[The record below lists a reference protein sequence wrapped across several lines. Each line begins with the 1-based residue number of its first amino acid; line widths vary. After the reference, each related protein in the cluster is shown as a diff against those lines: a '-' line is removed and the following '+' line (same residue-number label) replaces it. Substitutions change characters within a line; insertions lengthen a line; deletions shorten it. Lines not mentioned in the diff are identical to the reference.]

1 MIGGLGEIGLIA
13 SLSLIVWSGTACGSA
28 SSHESESH
36 RALLLADHR
45 IMEFM
50 VPCHNSGFFDRDTS
64 DIVAL
69 LISKLEHGKTEPL
82 KRAKEELGALG
93 RDAAEQLD
101 RFVDRNAS
109 DPMRAPLLQNGIDAV
124 GFNLTDEAHQV
135 LLKGLQHPQES
146 VRRQALIGFA
156 ARHARPA
163 DFEILLERIEGFE
176 TAELR
181 RIAVRA
187 IFLADR
193 ERAERRVLKWLSEKS
208 QRDLWIN
215 ALPLLAETTDPEVR
229 AACAALFDDLD
240 PILAIHVAA
249 PAAGGGDRRALA
261 YLREMLGDETPQN
274 LRTLAVQ
281 VLGKARL
288 FDELDAP
295 SHNDPDETVRIFA
308 LDAIATAEGL
318 DDVAERIAHCMDDQ
332 SPQVRGLALKH
343 LVALRHADARARA
356 LAMLSENG
364 AILQAALMAIRTPM
378 KEDEDFARLVL
389 ERLLERHG
397 LEEHRPLQKR
407 TATYKAMGLV
417 PLAEASIF
425 LHELGMA
432 HFEEEIESL
441 GAHDW
446 LMIQASNTDRPGRL
460 ALIAALES
468 ATDPIERIDLI
479 QAIGSS
485 RDELAREALLELVG
499 RGDQEPLEL
508 LFTASR
514 LVRIGP
520 SWIVAPALKRA
531 SYEVEDIEVRKALQ
545 CMLWHWY

>member
-1 MIGGLGEIGLIA
+1 
-13 SLSLIVWSGTACGSA
+13 
-28 SSHESESH
+28 
-36 RALLLADHR
+36 
-45 IMEFM
+45 
-50 VPCHNSGFFDRDTS
+50 
-64 DIVAL
+64 
-69 LISKLEHGKTEPL
+69 
-82 KRAKEELGALG
+82 
-93 RDAAEQLD
+93 
-101 RFVDRNAS
+101 
-109 DPMRAPLLQNGIDAV
+109 
-124 GFNLTDEAHQV
+124 
-135 LLKGLQHPQES
+135 
-146 VRRQALIGFA
+146 
-156 ARHARPA
+156 
-163 DFEILLERIEGFE
+163 
-176 TAELR
+176 
-181 RIAVRA
+181 
-187 IFLADR
+187 
-193 ERAERRVLKWLSEKS
+193 
-208 QRDLWIN
+208 
-215 ALPLLAETTDPEVR
+215 
-229 AACAALFDDLD
+229 
-240 PILAIHVAA
+240 
-249 PAAGGGDRRALA
+249 
-261 YLREMLGDETPQN
+261 
-274 LRTLAVQ
+274 
-281 VLGKARL
+281 
-288 FDELDAP
+288 
-295 SHNDPDETVRIFA
+295 
-308 LDAIATAEGL
+308 
-318 DDVAERIAHCMDDQ
+318 MDDP

-364 AILQAALMAIRTPM
+364 TLLQAALMAIRGPM

-432 HFEEEIESL
+432 YFEEKIESL

-446 LMIQASNTDRPGRL
+446 LMIQASNTDRPGRM

-485 RDELAREALLELVG
+485 RDDLAREALLELVR